1 MKGIQ
6 IMNSFI
12 YDIPTKVYFG
22 PNQLGNL
29 GKELAAYG
37 KKVLLC
43 YGGGSIKKSGL
54 YARVAAQLKE
64 AGLDRIHSGFETG
77 SDAVLQKIN
86 KGVTQQQEITAG
98 KNIKAGG
105 IELSVYFMPGVG
117 GKELTKENAEGTSHV
132 INEI

>member
-1 MKGIQ
+1 
-6 IMNSFI
+6 MNSFI

-54 YARVAAQLKE
+54 YALS
-64 AGLDRIHSGFETG
+64 LIH
-77 SDAVLQKIN
+77 I
-86 KGVTQQQEITAG
+86 
-98 KNIKAGG
+98 
-105 IELSVYFMPGVG
+105 
-117 GKELTKENAEGTSHV
+117 
-132 INEI
+132 

>member
-1 MKGIQ
+1 
-6 IMNSFI
+6 MNSFI

-54 YARVAAQLKE
+54 YARVAAQVKE
-64 AGLDRIHSGFETG
+64 AGLELF
-77 SDAVLQKIN
+77 
-86 KGVTQQQEITAG
+86 
-98 KNIKAGG
+98 
-105 IELSVYFMPGVG
+105 ELSGIDPNPRVTSVRAGANICKREGVDVVAAPH
-117 GKELTKENAEGTSHV
+117 NC
-132 INEI
+132 